1 LKLAETLPSMP
12 FERRLKARP
21 DDRHIIGAVGRQ
33 RTIAPVPA
41 HPNGSHERA
50 AAVLAAAARAV
61 AVLAAAARA
70 VAVLAAA
77 VLAAAVLAA
86 AVLAA
91 AARAVAV
98 LAVAVLAVAV
108 LAAAGQQQRV
118 GSGWGRFGE
127 RILRVRVRA
136 G

>member
-12 FERRLKARP
+12 FERRLKVRP

-50 AAVLAAAARAV
+50 AAVLAAA
-61 AVLAAAARA
+61 
-70 VAVLAAA
+70 
-77 VLAAAVLAA
+77 
-86 AVLAA
+86 
-91 AARAVAV
+91 
-98 LAVAVLAVAV
+98 
-108 LAAAGQQQRV
+108 GQQQRV

>member
-61 AVLAAAARA
+61 AVLA
-70 VAVLAAA
+70 
-77 VLAAAVLAA
+77 
-86 AVLAA
+86 
-91 AARAVAV
+91 
-98 LAVAVLAVAV
+98 VAVLAVAV